1 MDHTAHTGDPN
12 SRPQHPLANYQ
23 FSSDELRILREC
35 NLESFYQRSLPLGTA
50 LGLAAYFGVKQG
62 YLTPNIRYGAVP
74 KVMVGVLL
82 GYFVGKF
89 SYQQRCAE
97 KIMLLPNSRLGE
109 LLRQR
114 QNQSG
119 FSSLKTDS
127 QLGVGMTLSPFASNA
142 GDIYSDE
149 HLQPAGK
156 GNALNLDMENRPTY
170 AGLDDTYR
178 PTLDSAA
185 QIDPDIPLEPVKP
198 GMTYEELRQRNRE
211 EYEKK
216 QQNPLSSPL
225 PSNAPLVVREP
236 KTTPP
241 EDPVKRVRT
250 NKYGDPLE

>member
-1 MDHTAHTGDPN
+1 MEHNDPS

-23 FSSDELRILREC
+23 FSSDELRVLREC
-35 NLESFYQRSLPLGTA
+35 NLESFYQRSLPFGTG
-50 LGLAAYFGVKQG
+50 LGLAAYFAVKQG
-62 YLTPNIRYGAVP
+62 YLAPSIRYGAAP
-74 KVMVGVLL
+74 KVMVGVVL

-89 SYQQRCAE
+89 SYQQKCAE
-97 KIMLLPNSRLGE
+97 KIMRLPNSRLGE

-119 FSSLKTDS
+119 LSSLKTDS
-127 QLGVGMTLSPFASNA
+127 QLGVGMTLSPFTSSS

-149 HLQPAGK
+149 HLQPAGR
-156 GNALNLDMENRPTY
+156 GNALNLDTESRPTY

-178 PTLDSAA
+178 PTLDSPT
-185 QIDPDIPLEPVKP
+185 QIDTDIPLELVKP

-225 PSNAPLVVREP
+225 PSSAPLVIREP
-236 KTTPP
+236 NVRPND
-241 EDPVKRVRT
+241 EPVKRVRT